1 MRRLMYRK
9 ILLRYP
15 PRYVG
20 GLLSDRNTTGNM
32 AIIETAVLG
41 VSVRLCNDAF

>member
-1 MRRLMYRK
+1 MRRLMYPK
-9 ILLRYP
+9 ILLLCP

-20 GLLSDRNTTGNM
+20 ELLSGRDTTGNM

-41 VSVRLCNDAF
+41 VSVRL